1 LTWSASAGEGSPVDR
16 YEVLSRRQGRGPRR
30 RRRDVVDRPQGGAE
44 IYDYQ
49 LIAVSADGVRA
60 GATARAQT
68 ASAPAGTAALAG
80 VFNAT
85 LHPTSHSG
93 FSRFSDKDWT
103 AGWRFVPQC
112 KQAPCDTQ
120 LRDFHVKGFSIT
132 LDQAGGTYTGSV
144 TASGWT
150 HCGSAAVSS
159 TFTVDI
165 HLTQADA
172 VNEMWKATKFTGTMT
187 QYASAQF
194 GCVLSSARYDVAG
207 TLANT

>member
-1 LTWSASAGEGSPVDR
+1 MGRAGAAATSWIDHK
-16 YEVLSRRQGRGPRR
+16 
-30 RRRDVVDRPQGGAE
+30 VVPHE

-49 LIAVSADGVRA
+49 VIAVSADGVRA